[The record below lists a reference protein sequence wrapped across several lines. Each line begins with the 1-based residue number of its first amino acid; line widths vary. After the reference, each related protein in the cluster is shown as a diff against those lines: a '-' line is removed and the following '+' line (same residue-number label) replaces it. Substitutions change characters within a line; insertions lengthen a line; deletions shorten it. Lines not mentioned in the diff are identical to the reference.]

1 MKLEV
6 LMLRTAAVLW
16 LVWGI
21 GHVAA
26 GIMTLAAETVAKVQ
40 GIADGVDPA
49 TLAVV
54 YPDAVGAI
62 LNQHGFNLLWFG
74 IVAIVG
80 AWFIWRQNV
89 TAVFV
94 TAVVGGLAD
103 IGYFVFVD
111 LGGYNNFVPGTVM
124 TIVSAL
130 AIVLSVYAWSRLRG
144 DRAA

>member
-1 MKLEV
+1 MKPEV
-6 LMLRTAAVLW
+6 LLLRIAAALW
-16 LVWGI
+16 LVWGVV
-21 GHVAA
+21 HVAA
-26 GIMTLAAETVAKVQ
+26 GIMTLAGDTVAKVQ

-49 TLAVV
+49 TLAVA

-74 IVAIVG
+74 IVEIVG
-80 AWFIWRQNV
+80 AWFIWRQNG
-89 TAVFV
+89 TAVFG
-94 TAVVGGLAD
+94 TALVGGLAD

-124 TIVSAL
+124 TIVSAS
-130 AIVLSVYAWSRLRG
+130 AIVLSVYAWSRLRR

>member
-6 LMLRTAAVLW
+6 LLLRAAAVLW
-16 LVWGI
+16 LVWGLV
-21 GHVAA
+21 HVLA
-26 GIMTLAAETVAKVQ
+26 GVMTLAGETVAKVQ

-49 TLAVV
+49 TLALA

-74 IVAIVG
+74 VVAIVG
-80 AWFIWRQNV
+80 AWFIWRRNG

-103 IGYFVFVD
+103 VGYFVFVD

-124 TIVSAL
+124 TIVSAS
-130 AIVLSVYAWSRLRG
+130 AIVLSVCAWSRLRG
-144 DRAA
+144 ERAA

>member
-16 LVWGI
+16 LVWGLV
-21 GHVAA
+21 HVAA

-124 TIVSAL
+124 TIVSAS

-144 DRAA
+144 ERAA

>member
-1 MKLEV
+1 MKPEV
-6 LMLRTAAVLW
+6 LLLRTAAVLW
-16 LVWGI
+16 LVWGLV
-21 GHVAA
+21 HVVA
-26 GIMTLAAETVAKVQ
+26 GIMTLAGETVAKVQ
-40 GIADGVDPA
+40 GIADGVDPV
-49 TLAVV
+49 TLAVA

-74 IVAIVG
+74 IVATVG
-80 AWFIWRQNV
+80 AWFIWRRNG
-89 TAVFV
+89 TAVFA

-124 TIVSAL
+124 TIVSAS
-130 AIVLSVYAWSRLRG
+130 AIVLSVYAWSRLQR